1 MTAIHLHII
10 LTVSGSNVQ
19 ELSRKRLD
27 FTHLPWYNGAKRE
40 GKTCMIRPAKRT
52 DAARMLEIYAPYV
65 RDTAISL
72 EYVPPT
78 PAEFEARFDRIASKY
93 PWIVWEEGER
103 VMGYAYADVAL
114 SRAAY
119 QWDADLSIY
128 LAPEI
133 CGKGIGHI
141 LYDWM
146 ERSLRSLGYV
156 NLYALVT
163 SDNAASC
170 RFHERRGYALL
181 GVLKRSG
188 FKFGH
193 WHDVSWYGLRLTGD
207 EPPVG
212 PPRGPELL

>member
-1 MTAIHLHII
+1 
-10 LTVSGSNVQ
+10 
-19 ELSRKRLD
+19 
-27 FTHLPWYNGAKRE
+27 
-40 GKTCMIRPAKRT
+40 MIRMAEKS
-52 DAARMLEIYAPYV
+52 DVARMLAIYAPYV

-72 EYVPPT
+72 EYDPPT
-78 PAEFEARFDRIASKY
+78 LSEFEARYDRIASRY
-93 PWIVWEEGER
+93 PWIVWEEGGR

-128 LAPEI
+128 LAPETR
-133 CGKGIGHI
+133 GKGVGHI

-146 ERSLRSLGYV
+146 EQKLRELGYV

-163 SDNAASC
+163 SDNAMSC

-181 GVLKRSG
+181 GVLRKSG
-188 FKFGH
+188 FKFGR

-207 EPPVG
+207 EVPVE
-212 PPRGPELL
+212 PPRSIFR